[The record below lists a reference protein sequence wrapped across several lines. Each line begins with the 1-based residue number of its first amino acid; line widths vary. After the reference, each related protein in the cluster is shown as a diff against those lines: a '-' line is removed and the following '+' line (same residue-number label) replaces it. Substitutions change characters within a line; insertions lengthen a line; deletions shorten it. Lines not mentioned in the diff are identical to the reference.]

1 MIDDQLQRLDKLA
14 SIGTIAAGMAHE
26 IRSPLTSISMDLDSL
41 YESAFKKEEV
51 QKTIVQVL
59 DEIERVDKIV
69 SNLLQFSR
77 PASREFVRFELVS
90 VIKES
95 LLLARKKIG
104 EKRIQFKT
112 ELPSTGLEITGSPDR
127 IKQMIVNLIINAIE
141 AIEVEGTITLRTEL
155 LKKSDMYL
163 SEVLKESFFYRYKNI
178 IRITIEDTGQGI
190 PPESK
195 DRIFD
200 PYFTTKSYGT
210 GLGLSIVAK
219 IVEEHQGY
227 VSVSSKSDQGTIFEV
242 LIPANLIAE

>member
-1 MIDDQLQRLDKLA
+1 
-14 SIGTIAAGMAHE
+14 
-26 IRSPLTSISMDLDSL
+26 
-41 YESAFKKEEV
+41 
-51 QKTIVQVL
+51 
-59 DEIERVDKIV
+59 
-69 SNLLQFSR
+69 
-77 PASREFVRFELVS
+77 
-90 VIKES
+90 
-95 LLLARKKIG
+95 LLAGKKIG
-104 EKRIQFKT
+104 VKSIQFKT
-112 ELPSTGLEITGSPDR
+112 ELPPAGLEITGSPDR

-141 AIEVEGTITLRTEL
+141 AIEVEGTITLGAEM
-155 LKKSDMYL
+155 LKESDMSL
-163 SEVLKESFFYRYKNI
+163 SKVLKESFFYRYKNI

-200 PYFTTKSYGT
+200 PYFTTKSDGT

>member
-1 MIDDQLQRLDKLA
+1 
-14 SIGTIAAGMAHE
+14 
-26 IRSPLTSISMDLDSL
+26 
-41 YESAFKKEEV
+41 
-51 QKTIVQVL
+51 
-59 DEIERVDKIV
+59 
-69 SNLLQFSR
+69 
-77 PASREFVRFELVS
+77 
-90 VIKES
+90 
-95 LLLARKKIG
+95 
-104 EKRIQFKT
+104 
-112 ELPSTGLEITGSPDR
+112 
-127 IKQMIVNLIINAIE
+127 MIVNLIINAIE

-200 PYFTTKSYGT
+200 PYFTTKIYGT

-227 VSVSSKSDQGTIFEV
+227 VSVSSKSDQVTIFEI